1 MAFILND
8 EQLIIKET
16 IRDFVQKECPRE
28 TAREMEA
35 EETIPFDL
43 WHKLAELGFLGLTI
57 PEDYGGEGISYLGG
71 LITIEELSRMF
82 PSFAITYIGSAFTGG
97 GVIAAL
103 GDENQKKE
111 YLDKL
116 TGGGLHFSTAL
127 AEEEAGFKVDGLKT
141 FAELNGEKITV
152 NGSKNRVSSAGFVNY
167 LIALVRSG
175 DKDDPDSNL
184 SVLIV
189 DVNSPGVELIK
200 KDKIGMKSAGSYQ
213 VNFNQV
219 NVPAASILGGNTHYN
234 RGAEQLPF
242 ILDMQ
247 NLAYAACRLG
257 IADGAYE
264 YARNHAHERVQFGL
278 PIIEFN
284 AIKKMLVELAV
295 EIDACRLLVYRAG
308 SLADAGK
315 PFSLEA
321 GMAASSAMRL
331 VKNAVSRG
339 IQVCGGYGYAL
350 EYDAQRYWRDAFAAP
365 FDGQTA
371 ETIDRRTAL
380 LAGL

>member
-1 MAFILND
+1 MAFILNE

-28 TAREMEA
+28 TVREME
-35 EETIPFDL
+35 ETQTIPFDL

-57 PEDYGGEGISYLGG
+57 PEDYGGEGINYLGG
-71 LITIEELSRMF
+71 LITIEELSRIF
-82 PSFAITYIGSAFTGG
+82 PSFALTYIGSAFTGG
-97 GVIAAL
+97 GIIAAL
-103 GDENQKKE
+103 GDENQKQG
-111 YLDKL
+111 YLEKL
-116 TGGGLHFSTAL
+116 TGGDLFFSTAL
-127 AEEEAGFKVDGLKT
+127 AEEEAGFKTEGLKT
-141 FAELNGEKITV
+141 IAELNGGKIIV
-152 NGSKNRVSSAGFVNY
+152 NGSKNSVSSAGFANHLVV
-167 LIALVRSG
+167 LVRSG
-175 DKDDPDSNL
+175 DQDDLEANF
-184 SVLIV
+184 SVLII

-200 KDKIGMKSAGSYQ
+200 KNKIGMKSAGSYE

-219 NVPAASILGGNTHYN
+219 NVPAASILGGSACYN

-242 ILDMQ
+242 IFDLQ

-308 SLADAGK
+308 NLADAGK

-321 GMAASSAMRL
+321 AMAASSAMRL
-331 VKNAVSRG
+331 AKNAVSRG

-371 ETIDRRTAL
+371 ETIDKRTAL